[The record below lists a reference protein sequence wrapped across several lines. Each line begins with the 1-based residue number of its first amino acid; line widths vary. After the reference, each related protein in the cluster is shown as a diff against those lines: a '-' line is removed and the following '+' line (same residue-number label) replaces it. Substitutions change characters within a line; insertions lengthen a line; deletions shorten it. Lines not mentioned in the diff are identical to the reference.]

1 MQANISELFAND
13 TVTWKASPDKT
24 LDVQVISSTHV
35 ETVIKLTVD
44 DKDVP
49 LVVGDSIMHGHNN
62 ATVLS
67 VEYDGTYNIR
77 ENGGEV
83 LGEHDLNNMSRADL
97 ALTLGERRIPT
108 NELLLVPEK
117 LITNRVS

>member
-13 TVTWKASPDKT
+13 TVTSPDKT

-67 VEYDGTYNIR
+67 VEHDGTYNIR